1 MLYRGIPASHGIAI
15 GPAFI
20 LKAHD
25 LEQPRKTCGSPEEI
39 RGEIQRFRQAVEDVR
54 HDLENIADSVA
65 DVVEGRQILEFLLLL
80 LQDPMVKKD
89 VEGIITG
96 EGVNAEYA
104 VSTALAS
111 VAEKFNRMS
120 DPYLKERV
128 ADVRDVGRRVIA
140 KLTGAEKDSLEKV
153 GEPVVLVAVDLDP
166 SETASL
172 KPEQVMAFVTDM
184 GGMTSHTTILA
195 KGMGIPAVVG
205 LQNITGKIDS
215 LDKVIVDGIHGH
227 VIVDPTREEL
237 DYYTEVKRKF
247 NEAEDH
253 ILTQS
258 SGPAMTE
265 DGVMVELAANIELPH
280 EVNLVKKFMADGIGL
295 FRTEFIRLLQ
305 KNGESEEH
313 HFSIYDMVAREMTPK
328 NVIVRTYDMG
338 GDKFRTGFDHIHEAN
353 PFLGYRAVRICLDRP
368 EEFSKQL
375 RAILR
380 ASARG
385 NVSLMFP
392 MVTHVD
398 QLRRLRD
405 MLSMVQNDL
414 RQRRV
419 PFNEKMKVGIMVE
432 TPATVLALDLMLPY
446 VDFVSIGTNDLT
458 QYTLAVDR
466 GNPRV
471 AELYDYFHPAV
482 LRQIDHVVR
491 TCHPQGKWVGI
502 CGSMAGD
509 PLAVPLLLGFGL
521 DELSVAPTLIPDV
534 KKMIGVVTT
543 HGARELARKS
553 LDMETG
559 LRVRALVH
567 SYVVGKYPEILLNED
582 SWNTGG
588 A

>member
-20 LKAHD
+20 QKAQD
-25 LEQPRKTCGSPEEI
+25 LEHPRKTCGSPEEA
-39 RGEIQRFRQAVEDVR
+39 RGEVQRFRQAVEDVR

-80 LQDPMVKKD
+80 LQDPLVKKD

-111 VAEKFNRMS
+111 VAEKFDRMS

-172 KPEQVMAFVTDM
+172 RPEQVMAFVTDM

-215 LDKVIVDGIHGH
+215 LDTVIVDGIHGH

-247 NEAEDH
+247 TEAEDH
-253 ILTQS
+253 ILTES
-258 SGPAMTE
+258 YGPAMTE
-265 DGVMVELAANIELPH
+265 DGVRVELAANIELPH
-280 EVNLVKKFMADGIGL
+280 EVNLVRKFNADGIGL

-313 HFSIYDMVAREMTPK
+313 HFDIYDMVAREMSPK

-385 NVSLMFP
+385 NISLMFP

-405 MLSMVQNDL
+405 LLSMVQNDL
-414 RQRRV
+414 RQRKV
-419 PFNEKMKVGIMVE
+419 PFDEKMKVGIMVE
-432 TPATVLALDLMLPY
+432 TPATVIALDLMLPY

-588 A
+588 S